1 MKMNLSQV
9 YQELINDNDILKI
22 YQSIEEKEI
31 RDNDW
36 AFHNFTHVNNVSE
49 MSCKILSDLNFSKN
63 DIYKSKIACYLHDVG
78 ELTGKEGHAFRS
90 YNFAKDYFENRNWEF
105 EGKEE
110 ILDAIKN
117 HSDGFDSNS
126 VITLSVILSDKLDI
140 KKSRITEAG
149 KLIVGNRQYAHIQDI
164 LVNINNGKLSINFIT
179 DEDIDYKEVSEY
191 YFTHKLFKAI
201 EKFANKL
208 HLTYMVKINDMVWDL
223 TDYTN
228 KGFL

>member
-36 AFHNFTHVNNVSE
+36 AFHNFTHVSNVSE

-63 DIYKSKIACYLHDVG
+63 DIYKAKIACYLHDVG
-78 ELTGKEGHAFRS
+78 ELTGKEGHALRS

-110 ILDAIKN
+110 ILDSIKN

-149 KLIVGNRQYAHIQDI
+149 KLIVGNRQYAYIDDI
-164 LVNINNGKLSINFIT
+164 LVEIKDHTLMISFIT
-179 DEDIDYKEVSEY
+179 DKRIDYKEVSEY
-191 YFTHKLFKAI
+191 YFTHKLFKSI
-201 EKFANKL
+201 EKFSNKL
-208 HLTYMVKINDMVWDL
+208 GLNYKILIDGMNWDL
-223 TDYTN
+223 EQFM
-228 KGFL
+228 KL